1 MNQGM
6 DKRFRY
12 REKNVHDVPVEGSF
26 VRVWST
32 DGAIDS
38 GMITQA
44 FRPLIKSGFV
54 YPYIALMPDYHP
66 GQNAMIGSVIPTRR
80 VVLPSVIGG
89 DLGCGMVA
97 VRLPLAS
104 QEISTHL
111 TDIRKRIADAVPV
124 GTSHNSTVTDRVQN
138 NSLWQRE
145 PRAPIM
151 TNRVRNKLIRQFGS
165 LGAGNHF
172 LEIQED
178 TEERVWIT
186 LHSGSRNLGVLIRN
200 HYINCGAGE
209 AGIDPKLYSRV
220 AYFEGESELASDYL
234 FDLQY
239 ALDFAVESRREM
251 LLRILEIFSALFPN
265 MHVAGSV
272 DLIGE
277 SFDLIHNFVAQED
290 HWGESLYVHRKGATR
305 AMKGLMGIVPG
316 SMGSKSYVIEGRG
329 NEYSFCSC
337 AHGAGRAMSR
347 AEAFR
352 AISEKEF
359 RRSMQQIV
367 YEHDDRLK
375 DESPLAYKDIQRVMR
390 GQRDLVKILYEL
402 RPRLSVKGVGSSAKE
417 DREDDDS

>member
-1 MNQGM
+1 M
-6 DKRFRY
+6 DKRLRY

-26 VRVWST
+26 VRVWSA

-38 GMITQA
+38 RMITQA

-97 VRLPLAS
+97 VRLPLQS
-104 QEISTHL
+104 EEISTRL
-111 TDIRKRIADAVPV
+111 TNLRERIAGAIPV
-124 GTSHNSTVTDRVQN
+124 GTSYNSMVTDRVQRN
-138 NSLWQRE
+138 PLWKRE

-178 TEERVWIT
+178 TERRVWIT
-186 LHSGSRNLGVLIRN
+186 LHSGSRNLGVLIRDYYVE
-200 HYINCGAGE
+200 HGAAEGD
-209 AGIDPKLYSRV
+209 IDRKLYAKI
-220 AYFEGESELASDYL
+220 AYFEGESKLAGDYL

-251 LLRILEIFSALFPN
+251 LLRILEIFSELFPN
-265 MHVAGSV
+265 MHAAGGV

-277 SFDLIHNFVAQED
+277 SFDLTHNFVAQED
-290 HWGESLYVHRKGATR
+290 HWGERFYIHRKGATR
-305 AMKGLMGIVPG
+305 AVNGLMGIVPG
-316 SMGSKSYVIEGRG
+316 SMGSSSYVIEGRG

-352 AISEKEF
+352 AISEKDF
-359 RRSMQQIV
+359 KRSMQQIV

-402 RPRLSVKGVGSSAKE
+402 QPLMSIKGVNSSAQE
-417 DREDDDS
+417 DREDDS

>member
-12 REKNVHDVPVEGSF
+12 REKNVHDIPVEDSF
-26 VRVWST
+26 VRVWSA

-38 GMITQA
+38 QMITQA
-44 FRPLIKSGFV
+44 LRSLIKTGFV
-54 YPYIALMPDYHP
+54 HPYIALMPDYHP
-66 GQNAMIGSVIPTRR
+66 GQHAMIGSVIPTRR

-97 VRLPLAS
+97 VRLPIES

-111 TDIRKRIADAVPV
+111 TDIRKRIAGAVPV
-124 GTSHNSTVTDRVQN
+124 GTSYNSTVTDRVQSN
-138 NSLWQRE
+138 PLWQRE
-145 PRAPIM
+145 PQAPIM

-178 TEERVWIT
+178 TEQRVWIT
-186 LHSGSRNLGVLIRN
+186 VHSGSRNLGVLIRD
-200 HYINCGAGE
+200 YYVERGAAE
-209 AGIDPKLYSRV
+209 TGIDPKLYSKV
-220 AYFEGESELASDYL
+220 AYFEGASELAGDYL
-234 FDLQY
+234 SDLQY

-251 LLRILEIFSALFPN
+251 LLRILEILSGLYPS
-265 MHVAGSV
+265 MREAGGA
-272 DLIGE
+272 DFIGE
-277 SFDLIHNFVAQED
+277 SFDLTHNFVAQED
-290 HWGESLYVHRKGATR
+290 HWGEKLYVHRKGATR

-316 SMGSKSYVIEGRG
+316 SMGSNSYVIEGRG

-352 AISEKEF
+352 AISEKDF
-359 RRSMQQIV
+359 KRSMQRIV

-375 DESPLAYKDIQRVMR
+375 DESPLAYKDVQRVMR

-402 RPRLSVKGVGSSAKE
+402 RPLMSIKGIDSSAKE
-417 DREDDDS
+417 DREDDS